1 MGKRLDGKVTII
13 TGAASGF
20 GRAMVKGFS
29 KEGARIFAID
39 IDESVEKLIEE
50 VDGEFIHLKQTYLTL
65 TK

>member
-1 MGKRLDGKVTII
+1 LEGQWL
-13 TGAASGF
+13 
-20 GRAMVKGFS
+20 KGFS

-39 IDESVEKLIEE
+39 IDDSVEKLIEE